1 MTTTTRAQ
9 GAKFPLLY
17 QVNTRVLVGETAA
30 ARGRPARLDD
40 LPDDLFDRAAARGFG
55 WIWMLGVWQTGL
67 AGQQVARAPASRADL
82 QHDLPDLRDAD
93 IVGSPYA
100 IVSYDVH
107 RDFGGD
113 PALARLRA
121 RLHRRELR
129 LLVDFIPNHVALDH
143 PFVDAHPEFL
153 IEGDDDDL
161 RREPKNYV
169 ALQTARGRKIFAHGR
184 DPNFPGWS
192 DTLQL
197 NYRHEG
203 LRQAMLGELERVAK
217 RADGVRCDM
226 AMLLE
231 PEVIARTWGE
241 RTRPRDGTSPIDR
254 TFWPE
259 AITRIRKRHPQFLF
273 VAEAYWDLEW
283 TLQEEGF
290 DFTYDKRLYD
300 RLRAGEARPVR
311 QHLEAAPAFR
321 DRALHFLENHD
332 EPRAAALFPPDIH
345 RAAAVTSFLVPGM
358 RFFHEGEFE
367 GRQAHTAIQLARR
380 MAEKPDEALGAFYER
395 LLACLHRPETHDG
408 VWRLCAC
415 RAAWSGN
422 ATWDNFI
429 AFTWQGQGAA
439 AGGKLLAAI
448 NYGPTRGQCYA
459 EVALDDLP
467 QGVLVLTDLLGDARY
482 ERDGRSLAREGLY
495 LDLPAW
501 GTHVFDVRPRD
512 A

>member
-1 MTTTTRAQ
+1 
-9 GAKFPLLY
+9 
-17 QVNTRVLVGETAA
+17 
-30 ARGRPARLDD
+30 
-40 LPDDLFDRAAARGFG
+40 
-55 WIWMLGVWQTGL
+55 MLGVWQTGL
-67 AGQQVARAPASRADL
+67 AGLAGARAPASRADL
-82 QHDLPDLRDAD
+82 RHDLPDLRDAD

-100 IVSYDVH
+100 ITGYDVH

-113 PALARLRA
+113 PALARLRE
-121 RLHRRELR
+121 RMHRRELR

-143 PFVDAHPEFL
+143 PWVDTHPEFL
-153 IEGDDDDL
+153 IEGDEDAL

-169 ALQTARGRKIFAHGR
+169 ALQTAQGRRIFAHGR
-184 DPNFPGWS
+184 DPNFWGWN

-197 NYRHEG
+197 NYRHRG
-203 LRQAMLGELERVAK
+203 LRDAMLAELARIAD

-241 RTRPRDGTSPIDR
+241 RAQPRDGTPPVDR

-259 AITRIRKRHPQFLF
+259 AIGHIREQHPQFLF
-273 VAEAYWDLEW
+273 VAEAYWNLEW
-283 TLQEEGF
+283 ALQEEGF

-300 RLRAGEARPVR
+300 RLRAAEARPVR
-311 QHLEAAPAFR
+311 EHLSAAPAFR
-321 DRALHFLENHD
+321 DRTLHFLENHD
-332 EPRAAALFPPDIH
+332 EPRAAAIFPPDMQ
-345 RAAAVTSFLVPGM
+345 RAAAVTSYLVPGL

-367 GRQAHTAIQLARR
+367 GRQAHAAIHLARR
-380 MAEKPDEALGAFYER
+380 MVEKPNEALGAFYER
-395 LLACLHRPETHDG
+395 LLTCLRRPETHDG

-422 ATWDNFI
+422 ASWDNFI
-429 AFTWQGQGAA
+429 AFTWEGPKSGSN
-439 AGGKLLAAI
+439 GGSDGKLLVVI

-459 EVALDDLP
+459 EVALGDLD
-467 QGVLVLTDLLGDARY
+467 QDVLVLTDLLGDARY
-482 ERDGRSLAREGLY
+482 ERVGRTLAREGLY

-501 GTHVFDVRPRD
+501 GFHVFDVRSRR